1 MPDTP
6 ATRRADTRRAA
17 TRRAPTP
24 EDLYRLRVPTDP
36 RLSPDGAFV
45 AFTVQTVAPTYDG
58 YRHAIWIAPTDGSHG
73 ARQLTLGAK
82 HDTHPRFSPDGETLA
97 FLSDRRSVVEE
108 EPMPAE
114 EAKRREDGVQV
125 HLLPSNGGEARRLT
139 DLPRGVEAFAW
150 SPDGTQLAVLS
161 SSRGANVKDDARLRG
176 KVKPSEPGTPPA
188 SDYHYFDRLGYQYN
202 GAGFIVGHEARL
214 WIVDVATG
222 AARLLVETPGGV
234 GDPAWSPDG
243 RRIAL
248 TVQRRRDRDLVDRSD
263 IDVVDVRTGA
273 RKAIT
278 GGPDSLFYTPT
289 WMPDGKSIAT
299 LGGRFPANA
308 YRNDVWLFASD
319 GRDARRGG
327 GRNLSGEHDLMPGAG
342 MNSDVTIGEG
352 AHPIPSS
359 DGAWLTFS
367 APVRGSFELWRIAT
381 ADGRVEQLTEDRHFV
396 SSYHQVEVAGGGR
409 AGARARIAMI
419 RSTATSAP
427 EVHVL
432 DAGAAAGASGSGA
445 STGARGS
452 AALRPV
458 SHLNDAVMAELEL
471 REPIERWTIVDGREI
486 QGWLIPGA
494 GGRGPKP
501 TVTEIHGGPHTLYG
515 WSPMWEFQVLAG
527 HGISVH
533 YTNPRGSEGY
543 GRAFNE
549 ANLRDWG
556 PGPMADVLG
565 SIDAIVAD
573 RLADPDRLG
582 VTGGS
587 YGGYLTTWI
596 VAHDQRFRAA
606 MTCRSVGDMATLFLT
621 GDISGGDWAKVE
633 FGRTPW
639 EDPAYFHEISPLSYA
654 PNIRTPLLIQHS
666 EKDIRTTIAQA
677 EALFTVLRSLRRPVR
692 LLRVPDETHELT
704 RSGTPFRRVENIV
717 QVRAWFDYFLLKG
730 GRRLPPLPRVRAG
743 K

>member
-1 MPDTP
+1 MPQKP
-6 ATRRADTRRAA
+6 V
-17 TRRAPTP
+17 TRRAPLP

-45 AFTVQTVAPTYDG
+45 AFTVQATAPGFDG
-58 YRHAIWIAPTDGSHG
+58 YRHAIWIAPTDGSRD
-73 ARQLTLGAK
+73 ARQVTLGAR
-82 HDTHPRFSPDGETLA
+82 HDRHARFSPDGQTLA
-97 FLSDRRSVVEE
+97 FLSDRRLIVEE
-108 EPMPAE
+108 EPRL
-114 EAKRREDGVQV
+114 AKDAQDAKATKEREDGVQV
-125 HLLPSNGGEARRLT
+125 HLLPAIGGEARRLT
-139 DLPRGVEAFAW
+139 DLPRGVDSFAW
-150 SPDGTQLAVLS
+150 SPDGRQLAVLS
-161 SSRGANVKDDARLRG
+161 SSRGATAKEDARLRG
-176 KVKPSEPGTPPA
+176 KSKPAEPGTPPP

-234 GDPAWSPDG
+234 GEPAWSPDG
-243 RRIAL
+243 RRIVF
-248 TVQRRRDRDLVDRSD
+248 TVRRRSDRDLVERSD
-263 IDVVDVRTGA
+263 IDVVDVRSGV

-278 GGPDSLFYTPT
+278 GGPDSLFYMPT

-299 LGGRFPANA
+299 LGGRVPANA
-308 YRNDVWLFASD
+308 YRNDVWLIAAD

-327 GRNLSGEHDLMPGAG
+327 GRNLSGEHDLMPGSA
-342 MNSDVTIGEG
+342 MTSDVAVGEG
-352 AHPIPSS
+352 NPPIPSA
-359 DGAWLTFS
+359 DGAWITFS
-367 APVRGSFELWRIAT
+367 APIRGSLELWQIAT
-381 ADGRVEQLTEDRHFV
+381 SDGRVEQLTDGRHYLSSFDQVGVADR
-396 SSYHQVEVAGGGR
+396 GRGGR
-409 AGARARIAMI
+409 ARTRIAVV

-432 DAGAAAGASGSGA
+432 DAPGADSAAGAGAGS
-445 STGARGS
+445 RL

-471 REPIERWTIVDGREI
+471 REPIERRTMVDGREI
-486 QGWLIPGA
+486 QGWIIPAA

-515 WSPMWEFQVLAG
+515 WAPSWEFQVLAG
-527 HGISVH
+527 HGMSVH

-543 GRAFNE
+543 GRDFNE

-565 SIDAIVAD
+565 SIDALVAD

-596 VAHDQRFRAA
+596 VGHDQRFRAA

-621 GDISGGDWAKVE
+621 GDISGGEWAKIE

-639 EDPAYFHEISPLSYA
+639 EDPSYFREISPLTYA

-717 QVRAWFDYFLLKG
+717 QVHAWFEHFLQKG
-730 GRRLPPLPRVRAG
+730 GRRLPPLPKVRAG
-743 K
+743 R